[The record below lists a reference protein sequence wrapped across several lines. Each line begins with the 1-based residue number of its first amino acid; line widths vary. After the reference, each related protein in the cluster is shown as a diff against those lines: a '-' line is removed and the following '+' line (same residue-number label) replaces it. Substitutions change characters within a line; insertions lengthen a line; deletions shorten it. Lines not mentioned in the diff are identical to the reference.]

1 MRLEYQDPEWRPF
14 FAAVERRLSKQA
26 FETWFRPLTACG
38 NRVESVLRISA
49 PNPVV
54 RDWIV
59 SQYSHALEESL
70 VESKLS
76 DCRIEWDIR
85 SATDKGSNRPADA
98 STASTSRLLQSPPLT
113 GSALDLSPCLAAPT
127 SSLNEKYTFDTF
139 VVASCNRFAHAAL
152 QAIAEA
158 P

>member
-1 MRLEYQDPEWRPF
+1 MRLEYQDPQWRPF

-26 FETWFRPLTACG
+26 FETWFQPLTACG
-38 NRVESVLRISA
+38 NPAESVLRIAA

-70 VESKLS
+70 VESNLA

-85 SATDKGSNRPADA
+85 SATDKGSSRPGTDA
-98 STASTSRLLQSPPLT
+98 STASTSGLVQSPPLT
-113 GSALDLSPCLAAPT
+113 GSA
-127 SSLNEKYTFDTF
+127 
-139 VVASCNRFAHAAL
+139 
-152 QAIAEA
+152 
-158 P
+158 